1 MAEIA
6 LTILALVLGG
16 AGFYFG
22 KRLSTIES
30 QTLLNERIR
39 QLTDQLSTSETSLK
53 SVSQEKEEQLRQL
66 IHLEAEFASLK
77 SKEDERVKEL
87 ESLQKKFQTEFENL
101 AQKIF
106 DEKSSKMNEQNK
118 ESSKLLL
125 DPLRERISDFSKKV
139 EDSNKQNLTFHE
151 TFKVELKHM
160 QEQSLLMQNE
170 AANLVK
176 ALKGDNKM
184 QGNWG
189 EMVLERI
196 LEKSGL
202 RKDIE
207 YSVQQSFTT
216 AEGRRL
222 MHDVIINLPDD
233 KKFIVDSKV
242 SLVHYEQL
250 INSED
255 ETEKETFAK
264 LHLNSIQ
271 RHIKELSEKRYE
283 DLYEV
288 NSPEFVIL
296 FIAIEPAFGVALQ
309 RDPLLYSKAFDQNII
324 LVTPTTLLATLRTID
339 TMWNTDRQ
347 HKNALEIAQK
357 AGALHDK
364 FVGFIED
371 MNKVGLRM
379 NDAKKTYE
387 DAMNKLH
394 LGRGNVVRSI
404 DKLRELG
411 AKTKKELPEAN
422 LNRALEE

>member
-1 MAEIA
+1 MAEIV
-6 LTILALVLGG
+6 LTILAIILGG

-22 KRLSTIES
+22 KRLSTVES

-39 QLTDQLSTSETSLK
+39 QLTDQLATSETSFK
-53 SVSQEKEEQLRQL
+53 SISQEKEEQLRKL
-66 IHLEAEFASLK
+66 IHLEAELASLK

-87 ESLQKKFQTEFENL
+87 ESLQKKFQAEFENL
-101 AQKIF
+101 AQKIL

-118 ESSKLLL
+118 ESIKLLL

-216 AEGRRL
+216 AEGKRL
-222 MHDVIINLPDD
+222 MPDVIINLPDD

-242 SLVHYEQL
+242 SLIHYEQF
-250 INSED
+250 INTED
-255 ETEKETFAK
+255 ETEKETFVK

-339 TMWNTDRQ
+339 AMWNTDRQ
-347 HKNALEIAQK
+347 HKNAIEIAQK

-387 DAMNKLH
+387 EAMNKLH

-411 AKTKKELPEAN
+411 AKTKKDLPEAN